1 MNTNTEI
8 LEPTDAEFRSV
19 LERHPSLTESGFYP
33 YEKYQ
38 RENDRRAAERLP
50 TKAHR
55 PPVPITDRA
64 VRKQIAL
71 VRRYL
76 RAIQTNV
83 GAPFSRRL
91 CLSLDLK
98 HAVERW
104 SGEYISNG
112 AAIAGA
118 ALEGCSLDRNMATA
132 SAFIWL
138 SVTPEQHAQLRTHMD
153 TAIAHMNGA
162 LSCLGEREHLPP
174 Q

>member
-1 MNTNTEI
+1 MSTNTEN
-8 LEPTDAEFRSV
+8 LEPTVAECRAL
-19 LERHPSLTESGFYP
+19 LERHPCLTESGFYP

-38 RENDRRAAERLP
+38 RKNDRRAGEGLP
-50 TKAHR
+50 PKAHR

-64 VRKQIAL
+64 VRKQIAQ

-83 GAPFSRRL
+83 GAHFSRRL

-118 ALEGCSLDRNMATA
+118 ALEGCSPDRNMATA
-132 SAFIWL
+132 SAFMWL
-138 SVTPEQHAQLRTHMD
+138 SITPEQHAQLRTHMD
-153 TAIAHMNGA
+153 MAIAHMNGA
-162 LSCLGEREHLPP
+162 LSCVGSNAHG
-174 Q
+174 

>member
-1 MNTNTEI
+1 MSTNTKD
-8 LEPTDAEFRSV
+8 LEPTDAECRTL
-19 LERHPSLTESGFYP
+19 LERHPSLTDSGFYP

-38 RENDRRAAERLP
+38 RENDRRAEEGLP
-50 TKAHR
+50 PKARR
-55 PPVPITDRA
+55 PPVPITDST
-64 VRKQIAL
+64 VRKQIAH

-118 ALEGCSLDRNMATA
+118 ALEGCSPDRNMATA
-132 SAFIWL
+132 SAFMWL
-138 SVTPEQHAQLRTHMD
+138 SITPEQHAKLRMD
-153 TAIAHMNGA
+153 MDMAIAHMNGA
-162 LSCLGEREHLPP
+162 LSCLGRNCDSAT
-174 Q
+174 